1 MNVAI
6 IGSGAAG
13 CLAAIQIKR
22 NNPKVNVTVYE
33 AGIKPL
39 IKVAVT
45 GGGRYILL
53 IALMAFVAWMRLIL
67 VARDC

>member
-6 IGSGAAG
+6 IGAGAAG
-13 CLAAIQIKR
+13 CLAAIRIKR

-45 GGGRYILL
+45 GGGRCILL

-67 VARDC
+67 VARDS

>member
-6 IGSGAAG
+6 IGAGAAG
-13 CLAAIQIKR
+13 CLAAIRIKR

-39 IKVAVT
+39 I
-45 GGGRYILL
+45 
-53 IALMAFVAWMRLIL
+53 
-67 VARDC
+67 